1 MKKSSI
7 LKLINFWPPFI
18 GAGIRVKKIADDFRD
33 ITVEMKLRF
42 WNKNYVGT
50 QFGGSI
56 YAMTDP
62 FYMLILLENLG
73 KDYIVWD
80 KSAAVNFIKP
90 GKGTLTARFN
100 ITQERLDEIKHAAD
114 NNYKTEPVFKVEVK
128 DQNGEV
134 VAEVDKVLYVRRKDR
149 VPNPK

>member
-1 MKKSSI
+1 MKKSSM
-7 LKLINFWPPFI
+7 LKLINFWPPFV

-33 ITVEMKLRF
+33 ITVEMKFRF

-80 KSAAVNFIKP
+80 KSASVNFIKP

-128 DQNGEV
+128 DQSGQI

>member
-1 MKKSSI
+1 MKKSSM
-7 LKLINFWPPFI
+7 LKLINFWPPFV

-33 ITVEMKLRF
+33 ITVEMKFRF

-80 KSAAVNFIKP
+80 KSASVNFIKP

-128 DQNGEV
+128 DQNGQI